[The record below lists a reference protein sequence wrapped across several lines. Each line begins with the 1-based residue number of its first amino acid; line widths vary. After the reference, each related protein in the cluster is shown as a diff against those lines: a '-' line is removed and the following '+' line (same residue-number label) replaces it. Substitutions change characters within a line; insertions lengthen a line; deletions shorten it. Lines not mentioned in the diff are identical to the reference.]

1 MQRAQ
6 TRAGQPETPVTDTD
20 TPRTLT
26 LEPLS
31 ADAFRPYGEV
41 IGAGIASADPMNE
54 ARFERYDDLARLT
67 AEGRVGVSIARCRR
81 AASQPVTCPMVE
93 RHPRG
98 SQAFVPLAG
107 FRFVVVVAPAGA
119 APSADDLRAFLT
131 DGSQGVNYRAG
142 TWHVPLIGLAEGQ
155 EFLIIDD
162 VASKDNCDTHTLDR
176 PVVVPAVP
184 EQAER
189 DAGVRA

>member
-1 MQRAQ
+1 MQRVPAQ
-6 TRAGQPETPVTDTD
+6 VGQPETPVSDS
-20 TPRTLT
+20 PRTLI

-31 ADAFRPYGEV
+31 AETFRPYGEV
-41 IGAGIASADPMNE
+41 IGAGIASADPMND

-81 AASQPVTCPMVE
+81 AASQPVTCPVVE

-119 APSADDLRAFLT
+119 APAADDLRAFLT

-155 EFLIIDD
+155 AFLIIDD
-162 VASKDNCDTHTLDR
+162 VASTDNCDTHTLNR
-176 PVVVPAVP
+176 PVVVPGVSDQPAF
-184 EQAER
+184 
-189 DAGVRA
+189 DAGVQP

>member
-1 MQRAQ
+1 M
-6 TRAGQPETPVTDTD
+6 TDTD
-20 TPRTLT
+20 TRRTLT

-31 ADAFRPYGEV
+31 AETFRPYGEV
-41 IGAGIASADPMNE
+41 IAAGTVNADPMND

-67 AEGRVGVSIARCRR
+67 AEGRVGMSIARCRR

-119 APSADDLRAFLT
+119 PPSADDLRAFLT

-142 TWHVPLIGLAEGQ
+142 TWHVPLIGLAAGQ
-155 EFLIIDD
+155 NFLIIDD
-162 VASKDNCDTHTLDR
+162 VASADNCDSHTLDR

-184 EQAER
+184 ALPSS
-189 DAGVRA
+189 DAGASP

>member
-1 MQRAQ
+1 MSDAQ
-6 TRAGQPETPVTDTD
+6 

-26 LEPLS
+26 LEPLT
-31 ADAFRPYGEV
+31 AGTFRPYGDV
-41 IGAGIASADPMNE
+41 IGAGVAGADPMNE

-67 AEGRVGVSIARCRR
+67 AEGRVGVSIARCRH
-81 AASQPVTCPMVE
+81 AASRPVICPMVE

-119 APSADDLRAFLT
+119 PPSAEDLRAFLT
-131 DGSQGVNYRAG
+131 DGTQGVNYRVG

-162 VASKDNCDTHTLDR
+162 VASVDNCDTHTLDR
-176 PVVVPAVP
+176 PVAIPAIP
-184 EQAER
+184 EPSPAN
-189 DAGVRA
+189 AGASP

>member
-1 MQRAQ
+1 
-6 TRAGQPETPVTDTD
+6 VTEAD

-31 ADAFRPYGEV
+31 AETFLPYGEV
-41 IGAGIASADPMNE
+41 IAAGTANADPMND
-54 ARFERYDDLARLT
+54 ALFERYDDLARLT
-67 AEGRVGVSIARCRR
+67 AEGRVGVSIARCRH
-81 AASQPVTCPMVE
+81 AASQPATCPMVE

-131 DGSQGVNYRAG
+131 DGRQGVNYRAG

-162 VASKDNCDTHTLDR
+162 VASPDNCDTHTLDR
-176 PVVVPAVP
+176 PVLVPAVP
-184 EQAER
+184 EPPSSG
-189 DAGVRA
+189 AGASP

>member
-1 MQRAQ
+1 MQRIPAQ
-6 TRAGQPETPVTDTD
+6 VGQPETPVSDS
-20 TPRTLT
+20 PRTLI

-31 ADAFRPYGEV
+31 AETFRPYGEV
-41 IGAGIASADPMNE
+41 IGAGIASADPMND

-81 AASQPVTCPMVE
+81 AASQPVTCPVVE

-119 APSADDLRAFLT
+119 APAADDLRAFLT

-155 EFLIIDD
+155 AFLIIDD
-162 VASKDNCDTHTLDR
+162 VASTDNCDTHTLNR
-176 PVVVPAVP
+176 PVVVPGVSDQPAF
-184 EQAER
+184 
-189 DAGVRA
+189 DAGVQP

>member
-1 MQRAQ
+1 M
-6 TRAGQPETPVTDTD
+6 PVTETD

-41 IGAGIASADPMNE
+41 IAAGTANADPMND

-67 AEGRVGVSIARCRR
+67 AEGRVGVSIARCRH

-93 RHPRG
+93 RHSRG
-98 SQAFVPLAG
+98 SQAFLPLAG
-107 FRFVVVVAPAGA
+107 VRFVVVVAPAGA
-119 APSADDLRAFLT
+119 APSADHLRAFLT
-131 DGSQGVNYRAG
+131 DGNQGVNYRAG

-162 VASKDNCDTHTLDR
+162 VDSTDNCDTHTLER
-176 PVVVPAVP
+176 PVVVPVVP
-184 EQAER
+184 ELPSL
-189 DAGVRA
+189 DAGARR